1 GESLASIGKYD
12 APIQDATTPSLDA
25 LKSYSVG
32 MATRRRQGDAASM
45 PFFRKAIEQDPN
57 FALAHARLS
66 TVYGNLGESS
76 GGGEEIGK
84 AYGLRDRVSEP
95 ERLDITAR
103 FATIVEGSVQKT
115 IETYQIW
122 IQTYPNDFVPHSN
135 LAGAFE
141 QRGDHEKAIEEY
153 RTAIRLAP
161 DEPLP
166 YGNLAGIYSALG
178 RGDDARKTVEEAI
191 GRGLDSIGLRSM
203 LYILAFF
210 RHDEAEMARQI
221 AAGHRQG

>member
-1 GESLASIGKYD
+1 
-12 APIQDATTPSLDA
+12 
-25 LKSYSVG
+25 
-32 MATRRRQGDAASM
+32 
-45 PFFRKAIEQDPN
+45 
-57 FALAHARLS
+57 
-66 TVYGNLGESS
+66 
-76 GGGEEIGK
+76 
-84 AYGLRDRVSEP
+84 
-95 ERLDITAR
+95 AR

-166 YGNLAGIYSALG
+166 YGNLAGIYSVLG
-178 RGDDARKTVEEAI
+178 RGDEARKTVEDAI
-191 GRGLDSIGLRSM
+191 GRGLDAIGFRSE
-203 LYILAFF
+203 LYTLAFF
-210 RHDEAEMARQI
+210 RKDEAELDRQVAAAQRLTEGFRILQAQSLAAMQEGRLARARELCEQFTRE
-221 AAGHRQG
+221 AASRIGLNGAAANQWTNFAQGAATFGDIDATRA